1 MERKKKG
8 KLNIRVYNRA
18 CHHQALLVSVPSV
31 PSWSKLSILGF
42 NSGKQLGFPS
52 KESPEKDIGQEA
64 RGCCGGLGK
73 NLKVLIYVKLAMPTL
88 NSWEKRQ
95 MRTREIK

>member
-1 MERKKKG
+1 M
-8 KLNIRVYNRA
+8 
-18 CHHQALLVSVPSV
+18 
-31 PSWSKLSILGF
+31 
-42 NSGKQLGFPS
+42 GFPS

-95 MRTREIK
+95 IRTREIK